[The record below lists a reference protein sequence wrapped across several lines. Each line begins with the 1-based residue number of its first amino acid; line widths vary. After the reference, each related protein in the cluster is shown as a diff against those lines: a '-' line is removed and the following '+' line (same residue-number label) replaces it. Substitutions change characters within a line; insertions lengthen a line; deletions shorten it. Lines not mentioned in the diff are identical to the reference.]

1 MIKSNCYE
9 ILHEYAYFFH
19 EKFTAG
25 SSRKPDDATFTVGT
39 VIKFKKNK
47 IITTNNYTRKLCV

>member
-39 VIKFKKNK
+39 VIKLKKK
-47 IITTNNYTRKLCV
+47 